1 MARPISP
8 TVEISETAA
17 SILDKIIKSGR
28 SEKRHVDRA
37 QIILLSA
44 QPNKSNL
51 QIALEES
58 TSPNTV
64 KKWRYRWLEQSPT
77 FTAIMNQSDKSESKK
92 LKELEEQIMLSLSDK
107 PRPGAPMT
115 FTADQ
120 YCQLLS
126 VALEKPE
133 QSNRP
138 INDWTSRELADEVI
152 KLKGS
157 FSCPIRYCFVN

>member
-1 MARPISP
+1 MCYHNCKLP
-8 TVEISETAA
+8 TIY
-17 SILDKIIKSGR
+17 
-28 SEKRHVDRA
+28 
-37 QIILLSA
+37 SA
-44 QPNKSNL
+44 
-51 QIALEES
+51 
-58 TSPNTV
+58 
-64 KKWRYRWLEQSPT
+64 
-77 FTAIMNQSDKSESKK
+77 ESKK

-152 KLKGS
+152 KRGILKASPLRKWGD
-157 FSCPIRYCFVN
+157 F